1 MSKHGQKLRLCA
13 AHMPLIRHSI
23 VETGLDGASD
33 DTGSLS
39 TSLANEGL
47 ASDLFPQELERIRE
61 TYAGLAQAPLY
72 FVSHDMATLALDTA
86 THGGAPRDTRFPSEN
101 GIIGFEGGVHLDG
114 LRPVLNDIGVVCWS
128 NQSQWYTDHP
138 GWFYRDILTYSN
150 TNAAHNIPLWKSRID
165 TPDFVPVDLSVLMAS
180 MPNPTFKVFN
190 DYSNLMPRW
199 TRFWEGVLRAVFALA
214 DVPTV
219 TSTRDYKTK
228 PLDRVPRKY
237 DPDLPSNRV
246 RLVDVRENLEA
257 PDGRE
262 TPDTGTE
269 TGKRREYAYR
279 FIVRGFYRNQPYG
292 PGRKLRRRQWIPPFV
307 KGPADKPL
315 RVKDTVNILRGT
327 VQQEGQQ
334 EHE

>member
-1 MSKHGQKLRLCA
+1 MSKRNQKLRLCA

-23 VETGLDGASD
+23 TKFGLDRSTVAD
-33 DTGSLS
+33 AMVTEQMTGVNVMGRM
-39 TSLANEGL
+39 ADVR
-47 ASDLFPQELERIRE
+47 AAYERL
-61 TYAGLAQAPLY
+61 GQAPMY
-72 FVSHDMATLALDTA
+72 FISHDMTMLAVDTA
-86 THGGAPRDTRFPSEN
+86 LHGGAPAETRLPAETGFV
-101 GIIGFEGGVHLDG
+101 GFEGGIHLDG
-114 LRPVLNDIGVVCWS
+114 MPEGIADIGVVSWD
-128 NQSQWYTDHP
+128 NQSKWPYSSKDGLLYFDVT
-138 GWFYRDILTYSN
+138 TYAN
-150 TNAAHNIPLWKSRID
+150 TKAAHDIPLWRN
-165 TPDFVPVDLSVLMAS
+165 TVGAPDFVAVTPTALHADDMAGLA
-180 MPNPTFKVFN
+180 
-190 DYSNLMPRW
+190 DW
-199 TRFWEGVLRAVFALA
+199 TVFWEGVLRAVFALV

-219 TSTRDYKTK
+219 TRAREYKTN

-262 TPDTGTE
+262 TPGTDADSGA
-269 TGKRREYAYR
+269 GKRREYAYR
-279 FIVRGFYRNQPYG
+279 FIVRGFYRQQPYG

-327 VQQEGQQ
+327 IRQEGQQ

>member
-1 MSKHGQKLRLCA
+1 MRT
-13 AHMPLIRHSI
+13 
-23 VETGLDGASD
+23 VGAPDFVAVTPTALHAD
-33 DTGSLS
+33 DM
-39 TSLANEGL
+39 
-47 ASDLFPQELERIRE
+47 
-61 TYAGLAQAPLY
+61 AGLA
-72 FVSHDMATLALDTA
+72 D
-86 THGGAPRDTRFPSEN
+86 
-101 GIIGFEGGVHLDG
+101 
-114 LRPVLNDIGVVCWS
+114 
-128 NQSQWYTDHP
+128 
-138 GWFYRDILTYSN
+138 
-150 TNAAHNIPLWKSRID
+150 
-165 TPDFVPVDLSVLMAS
+165 
-180 MPNPTFKVFN
+180 
-190 DYSNLMPRW
+190 W
-199 TRFWEGVLRAVFALA
+199 TVFWEGVLRAVFALA

-219 TSTRDYKTK
+219 TRTRTYKTK

-257 PDGRE
+257 PDGRDE
-262 TPDTGTE
+262 SSDADDGTE

>member
-13 AHMPLIRHSI
+13 AHMPLIRHSLTEFGLKQST
-23 VETGLDGASD
+23 VADAMVTERLTGV
-33 DTGSLS
+33 
-39 TSLANEGL
+39 NVM
-47 ASDLFPQELERIRE
+47 ERM
-61 TYAGLAQAPLY
+61 AGVRAAYERLGQAPMY
-72 FVSHDMATLALDTA
+72 FVSHDMAMLAVDTA
-86 THGGAPRDTRFPSEN
+86 LHGGAPLETRLPAET
-101 GIIGFEGGVHLDG
+101 GIVGFEGGIHLDDMPKG
-114 LRPVLNDIGVVCWS
+114 ISDIGVVCWD
-128 NQSQWYTDHP
+128 NQSKWSRGKDGRLYFDVN
-138 GWFYRDILTYSN
+138 TYAN
-150 TNAAHNIPLWKSRID
+150 TKAAHDIPLWRN
-165 TPDFVPVDLSVLMAS
+165 TTGAPDFVAVTPTALNADDMAGLA
-180 MPNPTFKVFN
+180 
-190 DYSNLMPRW
+190 DW
-199 TRFWEGVLRAVFALA
+199 TVFWEGVLRAVFALA

-219 TSTRDYKTK
+219 TSTRAYKTK

-262 TPDTGTE
+262 TSDADDGE
-269 TGKRREYAYR
+269 NSGKRCEYAYR

-315 RVKDTVNILRGT
+315 KVKDTVNILRGT

>member
-23 VETGLDGASD
+23 AEFGLKESTAANALVAERLTGMNVLERMP
-33 DTGSLS
+33 LI
-39 TSLANEGL
+39 L
-47 ASDLFPQELERIRE
+47 ASYER
-61 TYAGLAQAPLY
+61 LAQAPMY
-72 FVSHDMATLALDTA
+72 FISHDMTMLAVDTA
-86 THGGAPRDTRFPSEN
+86 LHGGAPAETRLPSET
-101 GIIGFEGGVHLDG
+101 GLVGFEGGIHLDG
-114 LRPVLNDIGVVCWS
+114 MPEGIADISVVEWDKQIKWPSEEDGRPSHFDVI
-128 NQSQWYTDHP
+128 
-138 GWFYRDILTYSN
+138 TYSN
-150 TNAAHNIPLWKSRID
+150 TKAAHDIPLWRNQAGV
-165 TPDFVPVDLSVLMAS
+165 PDFVEAAPGALNAKDLDSVTDWIA
-180 MPNPTFKVFN
+180 
-190 DYSNLMPRW
+190 
-199 TRFWEGVLRAVFALA
+199 FWERVLRAVFALV

-219 TSTRDYKTK
+219 TRTRAYRTN

-262 TPDTGTE
+262 TPDTDDGE
-269 TGKRREYAYR
+269 GAGKRREYAYR

-292 PGRKLRRRQWIPPFV
+292 PGRKMRRRQWIPPFI

-327 VQQEGQQ
+327 VLQEGQQ